1 MVYKNFKVNSNEI
14 YKNNRYNL
22 PKKDLIDL
30 IPFTKFEG
38 HYGGKIDGIKG
49 KIGVFLT
56 PYIYFPA
63 SCETQISGF
72 KNIDELVDISI
83 KESDIE
89 CYFNIVS
96 DLEDF
101 FETDLTVGTNV
112 ENRKWILSEEKCQ
125 FLGISD
131 DRIDIEILI
140 NDNPVNVYFKTD
152 VNIRILS
159 NDSVM
164 EHLRELTKNPE
175 QSFHISIDRTD

>member
-1 MVYKNFKVNSNEI
+1 MVYKTFKVNSTEI

-22 PKKDLIDL
+22 PKKGLIGL

-38 HYGGKIDGIKG
+38 HYGGKIDDLEG

-63 SCETQISGF
+63 SCENQISDF

-89 CYFNIVS
+89 SYFNIVS

-131 DRIDIEILI
+131 DRTDIEILI
-140 NDNPVNVYFKTD
+140 NDN
-152 VNIRILS
+152 L
-159 NDSVM
+159 
-164 EHLRELTKNPE
+164 
-175 QSFHISIDRTD
+175 

>member
-1 MVYKNFKVNSNEI
+1 MS
-14 YKNNRYNL
+14 
-22 PKKDLIDL
+22 
-30 IPFTKFEG
+30 
-38 HYGGKIDGIKG
+38 
-49 KIGVFLT
+49 
-56 PYIYFPA
+56 
-63 SCETQISGF
+63 
-72 KNIDELVDISI
+72 
-83 KESDIE
+83 
-89 CYFNIVS
+89 
-96 DLEDF
+96 ED
-101 FETDLTVGTNV
+101 
-112 ENRKWILSEEKCQ
+112 KCK